1 MINDKDII
9 VKAYKDST
17 YQFKYFHPD
26 IGILQ
31 FTYMGYKKEEAYKK
45 FKRYIEEMEVVHML
59 QEAKRENE
67 RAKQNQF
74 SKDA

>member
-1 MINDKDII
+1 MLDKDIVI
-9 VKAYKDST
+9 KSYKDRT
-17 YQFKYFHPD
+17 YQFKYLHPD

-31 FTYMGYKKEEAYKK
+31 FTYMGFKKEEAYKK

-59 QEAKRENE
+59 QEAKKKNE
-67 RAKQNQF
+67 RAEQNKL